1 MCRQFKVTLD
11 GKGSIRTPFYNEKTD
26 SVSLIYENVSPEYSG
41 KNISTKSLELEF
53 ISEESID
60 SFITIL
66 TKAKEDM
73 VNKRKE
79 NLKSFSLELV
89 ADAELIEAI
98 GEDKIAEAIIH
109 NMNKGHSFEVIKEIV
124 ENDYI
129 KLETKIKFLLS
140 K

>member
-89 ADAELIEAI
+89 ADEELIEAI